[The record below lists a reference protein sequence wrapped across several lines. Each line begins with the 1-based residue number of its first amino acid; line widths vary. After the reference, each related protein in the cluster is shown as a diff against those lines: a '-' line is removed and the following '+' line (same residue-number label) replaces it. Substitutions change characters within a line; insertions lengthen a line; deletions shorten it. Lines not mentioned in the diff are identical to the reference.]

1 MSDTPQPPTPFAHR
15 LTPEVRR
22 EWQQVLDANRRSEE
36 QYTDLPTSDKHT
48 LIELAMQ
55 DASEESTAGTFT
67 VADVYRR
74 LPHGYIGRFEITRH
88 AQTMCTRGVLG
99 IHPRAVRNGA
109 HRYGFREQ
117 P

>member
-1 MSDTPQPPTPFAHR
+1 MTNAYQSPAPFAHR

-36 QYTDLPTSDKHT
+36 QYEDLPTSDKHT

-55 DASEESTAGTFT
+55 AASEESTTGTFT

-74 LPHGYIGRFEITRH
+74 LPHGYIGRFDITRH
-88 AQTMCTRGVLG
+88 AQTMCNHGVLG
-99 IHPRAVRNGA
+99 IRPRSASNGA